1 MGVHV
6 GVAKTVRD
14 PMTRRVEYIGPVV
27 NTTARITAMTHG
39 GQIVMSHTAHD
50 KITNSP
56 AAASTGADA
65 SSAEATS
72 GGGLTGGVVSL
83 GKFEMPDAPNG
94 ARLYEMKV
102 KGLEGRFFGGVTNNH
117 DGTSSSGEPSSGAS
131 GGGKGKDRSYT
142 SGGSDGGVSSEG
154 MQTAVGEGM
163 QFKEDT
169 FLTSANLCRWI
180 IDFGDIQLGKQIGLG
195 SYGVVFGGK
204 WKGVE
209 VAVKRFI
216 KQKLDERRMLEFRA
230 EMAFLSELHHPN
242 IVLFI
247 GACVKKP
254 NLCIVTEFMKQGS
267 LRDILANNTI
277 KLTWKQKLRMLRSA
291 ALGINYLHS
300 LHPVIVHRDLKPS
313 NLLVDENWNVKVADF
328 GFARIKEEN
337 ATMTRCGT
345 PCWTAPEIIRGDK
358 YDERA
363 DVFSFGVVM
372 WQVVTR
378 KEPFAGRNFMGVSL
392 DVLEGKRPQIPNDCP
407 AELRKVMKKCW
418 HASAEKRPTMERVVA
433 FFDKEMGDDDTG
445 ASSNMA

>member
-1 MGVHV
+1 
-6 GVAKTVRD
+6 
-14 PMTRRVEYIGPVV
+14 MTRRVEYIGPVV
-27 NTTARITAMTHG
+27 NAAARITAMTHG
-39 GQIVMSHTAHD
+39 GQIVMSHAVHAKVKD
-50 KITNSP
+50 
-56 AAASTGADA
+56 AD
-65 SSAEATS
+65 TMTKR
-72 GGGLTGGVVSL
+72 LVHL
-83 GKFEMPDAPNG
+83 GKFEMPDAPAG
-94 ARLYEMKV
+94 AKLYELKV
-102 KGLEGRFFGGVTNNH
+102 EGLEGRFFGGVTK
-117 DGTSSSGEPSSGAS
+117 DGDTTSSTPPHSGDGAS
-131 GGGKGKDRSYT
+131 DDGKDKAVEPNEM
-142 SGGSDGGVSSEG
+142 SGMSTASSDGGRGRGGEL
-154 MQTAVGEGM
+154 QTAVGEGM
-163 QFKEDT
+163 MFKEDT

-180 IDFGDIQLGKQIGLG
+180 IDFHEIQVGKQVGLG
-195 SYGVVFGGK
+195 SYGVVYRGK

-267 LRDILANNTI
+267 LKDILANNTI
-277 KLTWKQKLRMLRSA
+277 KLAWKHKLRLLRSA

-313 NLLVDENWNVKVADF
+313 NLLVDENMNVKVADF

-345 PCWTAPEIIRGDK
+345 PCWTAPEVLRGEK

-363 DVFSFGVVM
+363 DVFSFGIIM
-372 WQVVTR
+372 WQVATR
-378 KEPFAGRNFMGVSL
+378 KEPYAGRNFMGVSL

-407 AELRKVMKKCW
+407 PEFKKVMKKCW
-418 HASAEKRPTMERVVA
+418 HASADKRPTLEDVVT
-433 FFDKEMGDDDTG
+433 FLDQQVGDDND
-445 ASSNMA
+445 SSAAQLGI